1 MVIDGRKKI
10 FGCAMRCCADPDCG
24 RGECQWAA
32 DYLARQRWINA
43 FAQAVG
49 SGRQVLRYEHPLEV
63 ERSLRDG
70 PCMGCPVEKV
80 CDMACPGYVRW
91 WDMRM
96 AYFRMMFGRDL

>member
-1 MVIDGRKKI
+1 MDGRKKI
-10 FGCAMRCCADPDCG
+10 FGCAMRCCADPGCG

-32 DYLARQRWINA
+32 EYLARQRWINA

-49 SGRQVLRYEHPLEV
+49 LGDRAFRYQHPLEV
-63 ERSLRDG
+63 ERFFREG
-70 PCMGCPVEKV
+70 PCKGCPVEKI

-96 AYFRMMFGRDL
+96 AYFRKQFGRDM